1 MEIPTFNGWNL
12 IAASKSKDLVELPE
26 PLYSYSSRHHQNI
39 VFHKD
44 KSSRETNL
52 DLFHNLIDKFGKLA
66 KQKKKLIKDLRS
78 KFLGS

>member
-1 MEIPTFNGWNL
+1 MEFNSSFK
-12 IAASKSKDLVELPE
+12 IKDLVELPE

-52 DLFHNLIDKFGKLA
+52 DLFHNLIDKFGKHGET
-66 KQKKKLIKDLRS
+66 KEIQ
-78 KFLGS
+78 

>member
-52 DLFHNLIDKFGKLA
+52 DLFHNLIDKFGKSGETE
-66 KQKKKLIKDLRS
+66 KEINKRFKE
-78 KFLGS
+78 